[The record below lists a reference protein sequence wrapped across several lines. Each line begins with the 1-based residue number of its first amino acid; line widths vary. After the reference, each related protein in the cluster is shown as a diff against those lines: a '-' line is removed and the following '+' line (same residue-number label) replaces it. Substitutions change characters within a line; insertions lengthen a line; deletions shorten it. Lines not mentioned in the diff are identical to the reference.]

1 MSSLSWL
8 RFARRLPGLSKQPE
22 YPDLEALVEA
32 EADKTSDEYHIARW
46 VVPLILGTVGAAVFI
61 PLSIFVSPYFL
72 IGTGGLWVTAATL
85 GTIFHWIAKG
95 ITPGQVALR
104 KRTRNLRNRMIQVK
118 NLLGFEP
125 ALSPKVGEV
134 LDQAARYYLQVC
146 HEETPVGMWPE
157 ARLRARAAMEEA
169 MTRMLE
175 LTEPPNGPAQEA
187 VLARGWA
194 MPLLAE
200 MKALAKAMAEHEE
213 GQRRSPIASSDADAL
228 AGLREARVELERL
241 DQATQE
247 LDLRQHQ

>member
-1 MSSLSWL
+1 
-8 RFARRLPGLSKQPE
+8 
-22 YPDLEALVEA
+22 
-32 EADKTSDEYHIARW
+32 
-46 VVPLILGTVGAAVFI
+46 
-61 PLSIFVSPYFL
+61 
-72 IGTGGLWVTAATL
+72 
-85 GTIFHWIAKG
+85 
-95 ITPGQVALR
+95 
-104 KRTRNLRNRMIQVK
+104 
-118 NLLGFEP
+118 
-125 ALSPKVGEV
+125 
-134 LDQAARYYLQVC
+134 
-146 HEETPVGMWPE
+146 MWPE